1 MQLTLTGK
9 QIRQLADMVDSD
21 DDQILVT
28 FTNQH
33 EGHGLYA
40 TPSGAIPPEW
50 TPLFDTEEADS
61 GRVERA
67 G

>member
-40 TPSGAIPPEW
+40 TPYGAIPPEW
-50 TPLFDTEEADS
+50 TPLFDTEEA
-61 GRVERA
+61 GEGTPA
-67 G
+67 